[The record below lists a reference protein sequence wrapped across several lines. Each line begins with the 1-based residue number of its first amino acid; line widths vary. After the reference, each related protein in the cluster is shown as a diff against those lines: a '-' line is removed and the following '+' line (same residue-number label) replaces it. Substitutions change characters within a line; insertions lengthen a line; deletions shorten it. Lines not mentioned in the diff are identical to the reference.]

1 MRSIVSKQVGSCEQ
15 VYFCKSS
22 CNLLVDWY
30 RFLQYAGVRLLT
42 TMLHVNCISCHE
54 FFLRSSCPKKEKKKK
69 KSSLWWT
76 KYVSCLLW
84 MKSFFWTGFAF
95 YKWLFLISFCSLL
108 FQGMAQGCISGIC
121 SFANLVSPLAFSPLT
136 GN

>member
-69 KSSLWWT
+69 KAVCDGLNMCPVYSGWNPFFGL
-76 KYVSCLLW
+76 VLL
-84 MKSFFWTGFAF
+84 STND
-95 YKWLFLISFCSLL
+95 YS
-108 FQGMAQGCISGIC
+108 
-121 SFANLVSPLAFSPLT
+121 
-136 GN
+136 